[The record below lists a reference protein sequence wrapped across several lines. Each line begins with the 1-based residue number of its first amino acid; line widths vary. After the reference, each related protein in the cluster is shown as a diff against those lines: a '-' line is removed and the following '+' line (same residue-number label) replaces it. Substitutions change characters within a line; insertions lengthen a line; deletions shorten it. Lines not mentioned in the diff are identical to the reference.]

1 MSRVGQGWLCT
12 HGSFL
17 ASEMPS
23 WVPASPTVQ
32 VLSKDHVFTIG
43 VVSWKVL
50 EPTLLLANGTSAFLG
65 FLFLGSLRPTGA
77 ESWECV

>member
-17 ASEMPS
+17 ASETPGGACFS
-23 WVPASPTVQ
+23 HCA
-32 VLSKDHVFTIG
+32 G
-43 VVSWKVL
+43 VVQGPSVYNRRCVV
-50 EPTLLLANGTSAFLG
+50 ESPGPTLLLANGTSAFLG
-65 FLFLGSLRPTGA
+65 FLFLGSLRPIGA